1 MLNGLV
7 DLMDDEAGLPDLMAD
22 AADLRDPADM
32 LGLLAKASPKVR
44 ERCGDIVAM
53 LNSGAAVAPHIDAT
67 RAEGD
72 RRNRLGVEMSS
83 TARST
88 GRDVD
93 PRAAD
98 IAVAP
103 VSLGV
108 YESLVVDAAGRMT
121 STRTGSGACSS
132 PPCCPEPDS
141 RGGPAAGSLT
151 TRAGGPVTALRIDKG
166 RRDGTVTHWVARAQP
181 GRNERWGTT

>member
-1 MLNGLV
+1 
-7 DLMDDEAGLPDLMAD
+7 MDDEAHLPDLMAE
-22 AADLRDPADM
+22 AADLRDPADL

-44 ERCGDIVAM
+44 ERCGDIVVM

-72 RRNRLGVEMSS
+72 RRNRLGVEMVVD
-83 TARST
+83 RIRGT

-103 VSLGV
+103 MSLGV
-108 YESLVVDAAGRMT
+108 YESLVVDAGWSHDEYEDWLRRMLV
-121 STRTGSGACSS
+121 
-132 PPCCPEPDS
+132 
-141 RGGPAAGSLT
+141 AALL
-151 TRAGGPVTALRIDKG
+151 P
-166 RRDGTVTHWVARAQP
+166 
-181 GRNERWGTT
+181 